1 MTDEKVFSQ
10 ETLSLIH
17 IWQIFLVKDS
27 AQDLQ
32 EKLKYAIDR
41 SDIVLLSG
49 GSSAGNLDLTAE
61 TINAMGTPGVITHGI
76 AMKPGKPTI
85 VGVIEDEKC
94 HCENRIPALAVGL
107 PGHPMAAVIAYLSLI
122 HISYYDLFLAI
133 VSLSAS
139 PACCIIFADFFLV
152 RRDKFNLKACFLRD
166 GHREYCYTHG
176 FNGAALLSF
185 LAGVCLYLLI
195 YNPLQGTVNNLF
207 LMHLTPTAASSA
219 FAGLFYALLCR
230 IPGVNRYCVPEKR
243 GTLER

>member
-1 MTDEKVFSQ
+1 MCVFTMIGCVCS
-10 ETLSLIH
+10 TLISGRFGYFTSNPADWL
-17 IWQIFLVKDS
+17 
-27 AQDLQ
+27 A
-32 EKLKYAIDR
+32 A
-41 SDIVLLSG
+41 LSG
-49 GSSAGNLDLTAE
+49 
-61 TINAMGTPGVITHGI
+61 PVW
-76 AMKPGKPTI
+76 
-85 VGVIEDEKC
+85 
-94 HCENRIPALAVGL
+94 
-107 PGHPMAAVIAYLSLI
+107 AVIAILTIVVANITTQMTGVYCLSMAVKVFRPAWPYRRIAIGMTLFCILLI
-122 HISYYDLFLAI
+122 LWDGVWTYYDLFLAI

-139 PACCIIFADFFLV
+139 PACGIIFADFFLV